1 MLEEYGPSAAAPA
14 DVIRAFDHA
23 ATPLMLLGPLGE
35 LMAANA
41 AARALLRHGGALAA
55 SDGLLRARRASDRAM
70 LVKALA
76 ALADGQDAETL
87 RFPSRDG
94 LPGLLLVMRALP
106 GEPPRLLA
114 APVDLREPPLPDAA
128 WVARAF
134 RLTRPEAR
142 VAALVATGTEPA
154 DIAVQLGLGIGPVQ
168 ETLARVLKRTG
179 SGSAAQLAL
188 MVSRA
193 FAALTVPGVEPPRR
207 GR

>member
-1 MLEEYGPSAAAPA
+1 MLEEHGLSAAAPS
-14 DVIRAFDHA
+14 DVARAFDHA

-35 LMAANA
+35 LMAANT
-41 AARALLRHGGALAA
+41 AARAMLRHRGALTVV
-55 SDGLLRARRASDRAM
+55 DGLIRARRAADRAI
-70 LVKALA
+70 LTKGLA

-94 LPGLLLVMRALP
+94 LPGLLLVVRALP

-154 DIAVQLGLGIGPVQ
+154 DIAEQLGMGLRTVQ
-168 ETLARVLKRTG
+168 DMLARVLQRTG
-179 SGSAAQLAL
+179 ARSAAQLAL

-193 FAALTVPGVEPPRR
+193 FAALSVPGVEPPRR